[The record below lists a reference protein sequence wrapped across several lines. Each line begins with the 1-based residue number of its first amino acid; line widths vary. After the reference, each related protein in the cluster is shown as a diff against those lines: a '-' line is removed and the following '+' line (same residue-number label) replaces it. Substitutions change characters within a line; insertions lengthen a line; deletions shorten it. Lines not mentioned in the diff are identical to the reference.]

1 MKNKNL
7 KHSDKLNKSDVYL
20 IYLNYE
26 VLFFNLAVINL
37 KAMF

>member
-26 VLFFNLAVINL
+26 VLFFNLDVINL